1 METKKILVVDDEKGI
16 CENVHKILAKKNYE
30 VTQALSAQEALEKMA
45 KESFSLLISDIVMPQ
60 KNGLELLKLV
70 KEQWP
75 LTKVIIMT
83 AYASTDTAMKAMRLG
98 ALDYLPK
105 PFTPKEVRET
115 VEKALSGELHEAPV
129 SEKERKAIDVIDL
142 DIPFD
147 RQEVATAAGEKYVD
161 SLGPSDMPVVEIPSP
176 ETLEYYCKVGKK
188 VCDIYKKLG
197 NTCKAGL
204 KTDACP
210 QAKKGAKGK
219 EEGKSQKA
227 SDPKKLVGIDQPFS
241 YDEVASITGPEYLM
255 NLQNDGIA
263 FVPYEELK
271 KNMSAMMAEKRKVI
285 DVDIPFA
292 RDEVA
297 KQAGESYVDTL
308 GPSDMPAVSAPA
320 PETLE
325 FYCKVGL
332 KVCDIYKK
340 LGNTCKAGLKTDEC
354 PQAKKGAK
362 AKKEGKGEKA
372 LDPKKLVGIDQPFS
386 YEGVASITGPEYL
399 MNFQSDGIAFV
410 PYEELKRN
418 VSALLAEKRK
428 VIDVDIPF
436 ARDEVAKQAGESYA
450 DTLGPSDMPSV
461 SAPAP
466 ETLEFYC
473 KVGLK
478 VCDIYKK
485 LGNTCKAGLKTNE
498 CPQMKGKKKAAG
510 AKSEVP
516 DVRKWIG
523 PEMPFSFEEVVAHTG
538 PEFVKYLEHEGVTLM
553 PYEELKQRVSGL
565 LKKEAP
571 PKAVVH
577 ELPRKVAEHD
587 VLVID
592 DEAAVN
598 NNIRRILS
606 KKGFSVDQA
615 MTKEEAIQRIEAKPY
630 RLVLLDLKIPGV
642 QGLELLHA
650 IREKSPETLVIII
663 TGYASIET
671 AKESA
676 RLGAVD
682 YVPKPFT
689 PDEIRKVTENAIRLA
704 A

>member
-45 KESFSLLISDIVMPQ
+45 KDSYSLLISDIVMPE

-83 AYASTDTAMKAMRLG
+83 AYASTDTAMKAIRLG
-98 ALDYLPK
+98 ALDYIPK
-105 PFTPKEVRET
+105 PFTPKEIRDT
-115 VEKALSGELHEAPV
+115 VEKALSGELSEAPV
-129 SEKERKAIDVIDL
+129 SDKERKAIKVIDL

-147 RQEVATAAGEKYVD
+147 RQEVAKAAGEGYADK
-161 SLGPSDMPVVEIPSP
+161 LGPSDMPVVEMPSI
-176 ETLEYYCKVGKK
+176 ETLEYYCKVGQK
-188 VCDIYKKLG
+188 VCDIFKKLG

-210 QAKKGAKGK
+210 QAKKGTKAK
-219 EEGKSQKA
+219 EEGKS
-227 SDPKKLVGIDQPFS
+227 
-241 YDEVASITGPEYLM
+241 
-255 NLQNDGIA
+255 
-263 FVPYEELK
+263 
-271 KNMSAMMAEKRKVI
+271 
-285 DVDIPFA
+285 
-292 RDEVA
+292 
-297 KQAGESYVDTL
+297 
-308 GPSDMPAVSAPA
+308 
-320 PETLE
+320 
-325 FYCKVGL
+325 
-332 KVCDIYKK
+332 
-340 LGNTCKAGLKTDEC
+340 
-354 PQAKKGAK
+354 
-362 AKKEGKGEKA
+362 EKA

-386 YEGVASITGPEYL
+386 YEEVASITGPEYL
-399 MNFQSDGIAFV
+399 MNLQSDGIAFV
-410 PYEELKRN
+410 PYEELKKKMTA
-418 VSALLAEKRK
+418 VMAKRK
-428 VIDVDIPF
+428 QVIDVDIPF
-436 ARDEVAKQAGESYA
+436 ARDEVAKQTGESYA
-450 DTLGPSDMPSV
+450 DTLGPSDMPSA
-461 SAPAP
+461 SAPSP
-466 ETLEFYC
+466 ETLEYYC

-478 VCDIYKK
+478 ICDIYKK
-485 LGNTCKAGLKTNE
+485 LGNTCKAGLKTSE

-510 AKSEVP
+510 TKGEVP
-516 DVRKWIG
+516 DVRKWLG
-523 PEMPFSFEEVVAHTG
+523 PDMPFSYEEVVALTG
-538 PEFVKYLEHEGVTLM
+538 PEFAKYLEHDGVALM

-565 LKKEAP
+565 MKKEAP

-577 ELPRKVAEHD
+577 EWPRKAAEQD

-598 NNIRRILS
+598 NNIRKILS

-615 MTKEEAIQRIEAKPY
+615 MTKEDALQKIEAKAY
-630 RLVLLDLKIPGV
+630 RLALLDLKIPGV
-642 QGLELLHA
+642 QGLELLNA

-682 YVPKPFT
+682 YLPKPFT